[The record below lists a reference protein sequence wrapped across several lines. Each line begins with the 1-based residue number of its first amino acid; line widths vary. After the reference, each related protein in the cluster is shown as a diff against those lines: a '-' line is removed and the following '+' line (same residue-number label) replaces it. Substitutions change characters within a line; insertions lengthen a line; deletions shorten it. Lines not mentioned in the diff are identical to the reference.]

1 MDFNPFTSSSNF
13 VDLLSSQQ
21 QNVVFG
27 SVSDSVSLS
36 SSQPLFF
43 GVQGTEDSNF
53 GEDTQARWK
62 ERRTWSR
69 IDDVVL
75 ISSWLNTSK
84 DEVINTS
91 TKSFFKLKFQ
101 TQFMASSSQNTLD
114 ESFDDAFEEIFD
126 DFIDQTFE
134 KFTIHGD
141 QEERRKKRKK

>member
-43 GVQGTEDSNF
+43 GVQGTDDSNF
-53 GEDTQARWK
+53 EEDTQARWK

-84 DEVINTS
+84 DEMEGS
-91 TKSFFKLKFQ
+91 TDMKLHGSRQMTKQ
-101 TQFMASSSQNTLD
+101 RSAYSWIKAN
-114 ESFDDAFEEIFD
+114 EEGL
-126 DFIDQTFE
+126 E
-134 KFTIHGD
+134 LMLCSGG
-141 QEERRKKRKK
+141 